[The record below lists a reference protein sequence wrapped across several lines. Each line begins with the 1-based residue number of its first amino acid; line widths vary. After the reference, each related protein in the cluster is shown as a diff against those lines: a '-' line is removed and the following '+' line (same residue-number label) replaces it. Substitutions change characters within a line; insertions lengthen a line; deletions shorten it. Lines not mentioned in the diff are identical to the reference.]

1 MQGETERALR
11 GQAAAK
17 LDGKAGFV
25 SAAGKWLIGPKF
37 DTQFRPG
44 ELKGDKS
51 SQLLPASRNDVG

>member
-1 MQGETERALR
+1 M
-11 GQAAAK
+11 AAAK

-44 ELKGDKS
+44 ELRGDKS